1 MKKTCIIVAVLF
13 LSLVSGI
20 GFNYLLVNTSG
31 DEDSGSAYVMKVESN
46 IETSMV
52 FATLDE

>member
-20 GFNYLLVNTSG
+20 GCNYLLSYASG
-31 DEDSGSAYVMKVESN
+31 DEDSGSAYVMKVESS